1 MLNANEDLEL
11 RSTSFPLIYP
21 AEVVND
27 TDPDG
32 ATSGRVKVR
41 VWPMMKEL
49 DVAVLPWA
57 IPAFGLFEGAGTDVG
72 SFTVPEIGSYVY
84 VFFAAG
90 SVYSPVYFAAAP
102 RKTDGPSS
110 RKVGNKVWKSRS
122 GHEIIVSDVSGEE
135 EISIKH
141 KDNNSIVMN
150 GTAIT
155 VTHKDGHSI
164 VVDGTDI
171 TINHSGS
178 AGVSISG
185 GSGVPGVVKVTAGKV
200 ALGTSVVELL
210 DQLTKALDDIVTGLN
225 LIPYPAAATIV
236 ANTAIKTIMGSI

>member
-1 MLNANEDLEL
+1 MLNASEDIEI

-32 ATSGRVKVR
+32 ATSGRVQVR

-49 DVAVLPWA
+49 DTDVLPWA

-141 KDNNSIVMN
+141 K
-150 GTAIT
+150 A
-155 VTHKDGHSI
+155 GHSI

-185 GSGVPGVVKVTAGKV
+185 GSGVSGVVKVTQGKV

-210 DQLTKALDDIVTGLN
+210 DQITQALDQIAIGTV
-225 LIPYPAAATIV
+225 PAFGSVLSTAIQISAASTQ
-236 ANTAIKTIMGSI
+236 IKTIMGSI